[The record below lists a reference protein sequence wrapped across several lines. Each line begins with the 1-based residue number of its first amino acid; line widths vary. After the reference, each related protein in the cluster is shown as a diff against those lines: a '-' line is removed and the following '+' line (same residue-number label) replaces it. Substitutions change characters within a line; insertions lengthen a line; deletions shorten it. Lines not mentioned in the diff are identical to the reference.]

1 MGRNEAITD
10 VVFPDVPENHW
21 AYMMVQD
28 LAYKGIVVGYP
39 DGNFSGDRTL
49 TRYEFA
55 VALDRAISAG
65 YMNPELGRAI
75 KEFKPELD
83 SIYANMRF
91 RVDRESGKD
100 GSVNKVERV
109 RVNKDNTRDN
119 YGTIVK

>member
-1 MGRNEAITD
+1 
-10 VVFPDVPENHW
+10 
-21 AYMMVQD
+21 MVQD

-75 KEFKPELD
+75 KEFKVELD
-83 SIYANMRF
+83 QVQNGMRF
-91 RVDRESGKD
+91 RVDRVSGKD
-100 GSVNKVERV
+100 GATDKVERV